1 MAVEGKVKGG
11 VSKKVDTAFK
21 KPLPKGG
28 EAKEAVKEEVKA
40 EAPLVKL
47 SDSQMSEALTAFTK
61 LLAIQVL
68 QLYILAR
75 QPISVQLSKVS
86 LGHRRE
92 ARPAG

>member
-1 MAVEGKVKGG
+1 MSDTWCEVVNPFAEMAVEGKVKGG
-11 VSKKVDTAFK
+11 VAKKVDTAFK

-68 QLYILAR
+68 QLYILADN
-75 QPISVQLSKVS
+75 LSGCS
-86 LGHRRE
+86 
-92 ARPAG
+92 

>member
-11 VSKKVDTAFK
+11 VSKKVDAAFK

-68 QLYILAR
+68 LDILILYHYLGES
-75 QPISVQLSKVS
+75 PSLS
-86 LGHRRE
+86 
-92 ARPAG
+92 